1 MPSMSMPLNPAT
13 LGAMRP
19 APPTAS
25 TPSPSATPSG
35 PGIPPG
41 LMQGLASRPGGMP
54 SPNPYQGNQ
63 NPGDFVTPAPFN
75 PILALTLLSQAGML
89 PSAGSAA
96 GRGPVGGFGVGGGNP
111 GLNPRQKNPY
121 TGGFPTR

>member
-1 MPSMSMPLNPAT
+1 MKFLS
-13 LGAMRP
+13 
-19 APPTAS
+19 
-25 TPSPSATPSG
+25 
-35 PGIPPG
+35 
-41 LMQGLASRPGGMP
+41 
-54 SPNPYQGNQ
+54 NPYAYPGNQ
-63 NPGDFVTPAPFN
+63 NPGAFVTPAPFN
-75 PILALTLLSQAGML
+75 PTLALTLLSQSGTL

>member
-1 MPSMSMPLNPAT
+1 MPSMSMPLNPTT

-19 APPTAS
+19 SPTPAPTQ
-25 TPSPSATPSG
+25 SAPSG
-35 PGIPPG
+35 PPG
-41 LMQGLASRPGGMP
+41 LLAGLNPGMRGGQG
-54 SPNPYQGNQ
+54 SPNPFQGNQ
-63 NPGDFVTPAPFN
+63 NPGEFVTPAPFN